1 MSIVAKLAVTHT
13 LVAALGIELKSFL
26 IPIILKLKI
35 RGNFRTKLV
44 LCWFRVGWQQWQDN
58 SEQTVI
64 AHL

>member
-44 LCWFRVGWQQWQDN
+44 LCWFRVG
-58 SEQTVI
+58 
-64 AHL
+64 